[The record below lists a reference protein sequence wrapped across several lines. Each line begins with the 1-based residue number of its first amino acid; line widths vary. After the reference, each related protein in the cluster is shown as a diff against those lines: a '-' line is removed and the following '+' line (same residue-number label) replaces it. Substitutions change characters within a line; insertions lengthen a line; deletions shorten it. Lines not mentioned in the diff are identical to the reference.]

1 MLFLSLLYARTPH
14 LSRAFFA
21 GKCGYFYA
29 MGFRRVNCICPHV
42 YAETHVCIE
51 KSCPFEKGQPFL
63 IFKETRLR
71 LQQTH
76 FPHIS
81 QQQVELLH
89 NVIHAA
95 GLRYRSCRRNDT
107 GGTGGTSRP
116 CCTGGTCRTNGTVC
130 TCGTGGT
137 CRTNGTVCT
146 SCTSRTCCTNGTVR
160 TSCTGGTCCTDRTSH
175 TCRPLQTTGHRRR
188 CRHAAAVRLAGF
200 SAITICH
207 SVSLLSHHFRRAAF
221 SAKYCRLYATAASPR
236 RKLPANA
243 LYAAAVEMSP
253 MRS

>member
-1 MLFLSLLYARTPH
+1 M
-14 LSRAFFA
+14 
-21 GKCGYFYA
+21 
-29 MGFRRVNCICPHV
+29 NCICPHV
-42 YAETHVCIE
+42 HAETNACIE

-63 IFKETRLR
+63 ILRTTRLR
-71 LQQTH
+71 LQQTC

-107 GGTGGTSRP
+107 GGT
-116 CCTGGTCRTNGTVC
+116 CCTRRTCRTGGTCCTNGTVR

-137 CRTNGTVCT
+137 CRT
-146 SCTSRTCCTNGTVR
+146 
-160 TSCTGGTCCTDRTSH
+160 DRTGH
-175 TCRPLQTTGHRRR
+175 TCRTLQTAGHRRRCRHAAGHRRR

-253 MRS
+253 IRS

>member
-1 MLFLSLLYARTPH
+1 
-14 LSRAFFA
+14 
-21 GKCGYFYA
+21 

-42 YAETHVCIE
+42 HAETNACIE

-63 IFKETRLR
+63 ILRTTRLR
-71 LQQTH
+71 LQQTC

-107 GGTGGTSRP
+107 GGT
-116 CCTGGTCRTNGTVC
+116 CCTRRTCRTGGTCCTNGTVR

-137 CRTNGTVCT
+137 CRT
-146 SCTSRTCCTNGTVR
+146 
-160 TSCTGGTCCTDRTSH
+160 DRTGH
-175 TCRPLQTTGHRRR
+175 TCRTLQTAGHRRRCRHAAGHRRR

-253 MRS
+253 IRS

>member
-1 MLFLSLLYARTPH
+1 MTGNLQADGVQSRQTLFVRYRLRT
-14 LSRAFFA
+14 
-21 GKCGYFYA
+21 
-29 MGFRRVNCICPHV
+29 
-42 YAETHVCIE
+42 
-51 KSCPFEKGQPFL
+51 
-63 IFKETRLR
+63 TRLR
-71 LQQTH
+71 LQQTC

-107 GGTGGTSRP
+107 GGTSCTRRTCGTGRT
-116 CCTGGTCRTNGTVC
+116 CCTNCTVRTCGTGGTCRTNGTVRTCGTGGTCCTNGTVC

-137 CRTNGTVCT
+137 C
-146 SCTSRTCCTNGTVR
+146 
-160 TSCTGGTCCTDRTSH
+160 CTDRTGH
-175 TCRPLQTTGHRRR
+175 TCRTLQTTGHRRR

-207 SVSLLSHHFRRAAF
+207 SVSLLSHHFRRTAF

-253 MRS
+253 IRS

>member
-1 MLFLSLLYARTPH
+1 
-14 LSRAFFA
+14 
-21 GKCGYFYA
+21 

-42 YAETHVCIE
+42 HAETNACIE

-63 IFKETRLR
+63 ILRTTRLR
-71 LQQTH
+71 LQQTC

-107 GGTGGTSRP
+107 GGTCCTRRTCRTGGTCCTNGTVRTCGTGGTCRTNGTVCT
-116 CCTGGTCRTNGTVC
+116 CCTGRTCRTNGTVC

-137 CRTNGTVCT
+137 CRT
-146 SCTSRTCCTNGTVR
+146 
-160 TSCTGGTCCTDRTSH
+160 DRTGH
-175 TCRPLQTTGHRRR
+175 TCRTLQTAGHRRRCRHAAGHRRR

-253 MRS
+253 IRS

>member
-1 MLFLSLLYARTPH
+1 M
-14 LSRAFFA
+14 
-21 GKCGYFYA
+21 
-29 MGFRRVNCICPHV
+29 NCICPHV
-42 YAETHVCIE
+42 HAETHACIE

-63 IFKETRLR
+63 ILRTTRLR
-71 LQQTH
+71 LQQTC

-81 QQQVELLH
+81 QQQVELLY

-107 GGTGGTSRP
+107 GGT
-116 CCTGGTCRTNGTVC
+116 CCTR
-130 TCGTGGT
+130 
-137 CRTNGTVCT
+137 
-146 SCTSRTCCTNGTVR
+146 RTC
-160 TSCTGGTCCTDRTSH
+160 CTGGTCCTNGTRRTCCTDRTGH
-175 TCRPLQTTGHRRR
+175 TCRTLQTTGHRRR

-253 MRS
+253 IRS

>member
-1 MLFLSLLYARTPH
+1 
-14 LSRAFFA
+14 
-21 GKCGYFYA
+21 

-42 YAETHVCIE
+42 HAETNACIE

-63 IFKETRLR
+63 ILRTTRLR
-71 LQQTH
+71 LQQTC

-107 GGTGGTSRP
+107 GGT
-116 CCTGGTCRTNGTVC
+116 CCTRRTCRTGGTCCTNGTVCTCGTGGTCCTNGTVC

-137 CRTNGTVCT
+137 CRT
-146 SCTSRTCCTNGTVR
+146 
-160 TSCTGGTCCTDRTSH
+160 DRTGH
-175 TCRPLQTTGHRRR
+175 TCRTLQTAGHRRR

-253 MRS
+253 IRS